1 MVPTGLQLIAR
12 WGKLFGPSRG
22 ALISSAFR
30 MAPQELGGGAAMTG
44 RLGPERLGRLP
55 ALPCLEEARPT
66 RCEGICRRFSSPGG
80 TSGAYS
86 VLGRQ
91 REGIVMSTSP
101 GFVLMSL
108 LLVGMQYV
116 LFLCQCMGKT
126 CFPRVS
132 HVGHDKM
139 DDTREGRIW
148 LVLVTCP
155 SRPSRLPGSHRF
167 G

>member
-1 MVPTGLQLIAR
+1 
-12 WGKLFGPSRG
+12 
-22 ALISSAFR
+22 

-55 ALPCLEEARPT
+55 ALP
-66 RCEGICRRFSSPGG
+66 GICRRFSSPGG

-116 LFLCQCMGKT
+116 LFLCQYSVLCT
-126 CFPRVS
+126 WERHVS
-132 HVGHDKM
+132 HVSV
-139 DDTREGRIW
+139 TTNGRHKGGTN
-148 LVLVTCP
+148 LA
-155 SRPSRLPGSHRF
+155 RPPHP
-167 G
+167 